1 MPKDKNEIIL
11 IFGNKQKNSKI
22 PKDLKE
28 LKQICEEKLGLTD
41 IENFSFYYR
50 DKNSIDFEINE
61 NNFNECLS
69 EIKNSNR
76 NKIIIKESFSNSTQ
90 SELYN
95 IPSTNSRLLLDIQNN
110 ISNNES
116 ENKDSFEYYISRAEE
131 LFSGSNSELSKFYSQ
146 ENIGIMTSK
155 SHMQFIKQFS
165 DNDSVNQNSSRNRSI
180 NSNHNSSEKNSELNK
195 SNSMNTIHIQVLSE
209 EEYKIKQL
217 DLENKALKEKISILE
232 SEIKSKDLI
241 INNLYKKLDGIVE
254 NNVKRCKDLC
264 LKLKQENEQ
273 NNEINKANDDLEKKN
288 KDLEIIINIF
298 KQEIN
303 NLQGKNR
310 EFLEVKKVY
319 KEQIK
324 IKENPENQKKYDN
337 IKCNDCGIMPIKGY
351 RYNCLVCGSYI
362 LCQQCSEKKLNE
374 FSHQHFKYV

>member
-22 PKDLKE
+22 PKDLKK
-28 LKQICEEKLGLTD
+28 LKQICEEELGLTY

-95 IPSTNSRLLLDIQNN
+95 IPSSNSRPFSDIQNN
-110 ISNNES
+110 IYSNES

-180 NSNHNSSEKNSELNK
+180 NSNHNSSENNSELNK

-232 SEIKSKDLI
+232 SKIKSKDLI
-241 INNLYKKLDGIVE
+241 INNLNKKIDEIVE
-254 NNVKRCKDLC
+254 DVKRCD
-264 LKLKQENEQ
+264 
-273 NNEINKANDDLEKKN
+273 EIKKANDDLYKNN
-288 KDLEIIINIF
+288 KDLEKKINNF

-303 NLQGKNR
+303 KLQEKNR
-310 EFLEVKKVY
+310 ELLEVKKVY
-319 KEQIK
+319 IEQIK
-324 IKENPENQKKYDN
+324 IRENPENQKNNDN

>member
-22 PKDLKE
+22 PNDLKK
-28 LKQICEEKLGLTD
+28 LKKICEEELGLTD

-180 NSNHNSSEKNSELNK
+180 NSNHNSSENNSELNK

-232 SEIKSKDLI
+232 SKIKSKDLI
-241 INNLYKKLDGIVE
+241 INNLNKKIDEIVE
-254 NNVKRCKDLC
+254 DVKRCD
-264 LKLKQENEQ
+264 
-273 NNEINKANDDLEKKN
+273 EIKKANDDLYKNN
-288 KDLEIIINIF
+288 KDLEKKINNF

-303 NLQGKNR
+303 KLQEKNR
-310 EFLEVKKVY
+310 ELLEVKKVY
-319 KEQIK
+319 IEQIK
-324 IKENPENQKKYDN
+324 IRKNQENQNKNDN

-351 RYNCLVCGSYI
+351 RYQCSFCENYN
-362 LCQQCSEKKLNE
+362 LCQQCSEKILNE
-374 FSHQHFKYV
+374 FSHRHLLNGWNFKFKYV